1 MGNLR
6 TFACHPRSAGEL
18 NREITFPSSTIKV
31 GMGEESKR
39 NGGIESY
46 SLVVK
51 NTMRILRAWLIV
63 KLLKIKTYNK
73 TKKNQAYRFIRRF
86 GALFGTRTILGFT
99 RACCKWMLRAESFTK
114 RLKIFNFS
122 RAYNHH
128 VIFKQPIKTKQNW
141 RALGLNT
148 FTRFHP
154 PFSPPVV
161 TSLFRFEQ
169 SAATRLIHRPTSLL

>member
-1 MGNLR
+1 
-6 TFACHPRSAGEL
+6 
-18 NREITFPSSTIKV
+18 
-31 GMGEESKR
+31 
-39 NGGIESY
+39 
-46 SLVVK
+46 
-51 NTMRILRAWLIV
+51 MRILPAWLIL

-86 GALFGTRTILGFT
+86 GAVFRTRTILGFT
-99 RACCKWMLRAESFTK
+99 RACCKWMLRVESFTK

-169 SAATRLIHRPTSLL
+169 SAATRLIHRPTSLLYHMAVFNREHDWAAKLQQQERLFTLRAQPKPPRYAGYSWAF

>member
-1 MGNLR
+1 
-6 TFACHPRSAGEL
+6 
-18 NREITFPSSTIKV
+18 
-31 GMGEESKR
+31 
-39 NGGIESY
+39 
-46 SLVVK
+46 
-51 NTMRILRAWLIV
+51 MRILRAWLIV

-154 PFSPPVV
+154 PFSPPLV

-169 SAATRLIHRPTSLL
+169 SAATRLFTGLPVCYNGGFQSGARLSGEAATEKNAYLLCSPNQNRHATPATLEKAEKVFKIFTNFT